1 MIHRSTPRNAIFPT
15 PPDSPTVPQI
25 QHVWKTPCPTAPGD
39 GLQQRNSHRPGRPTY
54 PDCIG
59 GWLSQQA
66 RRSISY
72 PRWNRTQ
79 SGQEFK
85 YCVQP
90 DQNKGSRFA
99 DNDNSF
105 FMKKTKELYPIFL
118 IIHLGFLMIMK
129 LTKNWKSTK
138 TVFLL
143 TIVKLS
149 FY

>member
-1 MIHRSTPRNAIFPT
+1 MG
-15 PPDSPTVPQI
+15 DSPQHASKRDISYASRQSDRATVPQI

-59 GWLSQQA
+59 GWLSEQA

-72 PRWNRTQ
+72 PRWIRTQ

-118 IIHLGFLMIMK
+118 ISLPVEKG
-129 LTKNWKSTK
+129 NSR
-138 TVFLL
+138 
-143 TIVKLS
+143 
-149 FY
+149 